1 MSPTPLPEPLSDF
14 EEYYNKLI
22 HNKKS
27 MALIKCPECSTE
39 VSDKAEKC
47 PKCAYPILGQSIQTI
62 EQTSKI
68 YKKQII
74 YGWIVF
80 FVGIVIFMFSQSLSG
95 KNWGA
100 FIALMGFIW
109 FLFAKVS
116 IWWHHK

>member
-1 MSPTPLPEPLSDF
+1 
-14 EEYYNKLI
+14 
-22 HNKKS
+22 

-74 YGWIVF
+74 YGLLVLVLGFI
-80 FVGIVIFMFSQSLSG
+80 ILFSSKSDSG

-100 FIALMGFIW
+100 FIALMGFVW